1 MGRIKPPRPAKLFCG
16 LISSDPDLMARARS
30 LLDKQVGK
38 IEAVS
43 DIWPFDQTDY
53 YKDEMGGDL
62 KRQFV
67 SFAGTIQVD
76 RLPDIKRLT
85 NQIEQRIA
93 EEVLD
98 PEISRPV
105 NLDPGYL
112 TLSKLVL
119 ATTKDYSHRLYLEG
133 GIYAEVTLH
142 YEAGGWKAW
151 PWTYPD
157 YAASTYHS
165 FFTQMREELKEQLNM
180 DLSGK
185 PEDPPGSK

>member
-1 MGRIKPPRPAKLFCG
+1 MGRIRPPKPAKLICG
-16 LISSDPDLMARARS
+16 LISGDPDLLARARG
-30 LLDKQVGK
+30 LLARQIRE

-67 SFAGTIQVD
+67 SFAGLVQVD
-76 RLPDIKRLT
+76 RLADIKRLT

-105 NLDPGYL
+105 NLDPGYI

-119 ATTKDYSHRLYLEG
+119 ATTKDYAHRIYLEG
-133 GIYAEVTLH
+133 GIYGEVTLH
-142 YEAGGWKAW
+142 YEAGSWEAW

-157 YAASTYHS
+157 YAAPTYHG
-165 FFTQMREELKEQLNM
+165 FFTQAREALKAQLLTDNP
-180 DLSGK
+180 S
-185 PEDPPGSK
+185 